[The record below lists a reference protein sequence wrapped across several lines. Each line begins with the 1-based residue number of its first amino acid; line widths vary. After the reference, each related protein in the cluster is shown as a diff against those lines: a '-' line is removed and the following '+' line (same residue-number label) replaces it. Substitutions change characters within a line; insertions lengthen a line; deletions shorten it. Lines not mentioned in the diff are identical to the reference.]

1 MVKDAI
7 ATGATIE
14 EAQQSAIRSLNAP
27 EDADVQFEVLQFP
40 EKKKFGLFGGKQAEV
55 RAFYEAKEEKPKVA
69 AVKKSSGNAKAK
81 AQQKAEKP
89 ANQKKEKAAAPKK
102 TAEEKKGTSPKK
114 AEKAAEKPAEPR
126 EAVSVEE
133 APEQVKKAYAYLKTV
148 IEGLG
153 IENYDIDVTKAG
165 KEYFFEVSSED
176 NYSLLI
182 GRRGETLDS
191 IQYLTRLAAN
201 RGKEDGKSVRIS
213 INVGDYREKRERTLK
228 DIARKNGRRVRKY
241 GRNMTLNPMNPS
253 ERRIIH
259 TTIAE
264 MEGLQSYSIGSDADR
279 RVVIALAEGVEPLQ
293 PRNDRGRG
301 RNDRGG
307 RGGRGGNDRGRGRN
321 DRGGRGNGGN
331 NNRGR
336 SAASDAPAAPARA
349 PRSDSEGSRYG
360 IIAPK
365 FNAEEIKAKAKA
377 EHAAA
382 AEEAKAAEAE
392 NAVAA
397 ESAVEAPAAAEV
409 AAPAVEAP
417 AAPAV
422 EAPAAPV
429 LSDAEP
435 ENFEV
440 LYDAPAEAPTEE

>member
-27 EDADVQFEVLQFP
+27 DDADVQFEVLQFP

-55 RAFYEAKEEKPKVA
+55 RAFYEAKEEKPKKVA
-69 AVKKSSGNAKAK
+69 TVKKSSGAKAK

-126 EAVSVEE
+126 EAVSMEE

-153 IENYDIDVTKAG
+153 IEKYDIDVTKAG

-241 GRNMTLNPMNPS
+241 GRTMTLNPMNTS
-253 ERRIIH
+253 ERRLLH

-293 PRNDRGRG
+293 PRNNGGRG
-301 RNDRGG
+301 RNDRG
-307 RGGRGGNDRGRGRN
+307 RGGRGNDRGGRGRN
-321 DRGGRGNGGN
+321 DRGGRGNGG
-331 NNRGR
+331 NRGR

-349 PRSDSEGSRYG
+349 PRSDSEGTRYG

-365 FNAEEIKAKAKA
+365 FDAEEIKAKAKA
-377 EHAAA
+377 EQA
-382 AEEAKAAEAE
+382 
-392 NAVAA
+392 
-397 ESAVEAPAAAEV
+397 AVEAPVAEAAAEV
-409 AAPAVEAP
+409 
-417 AAPAV
+417 
-422 EAPAAPV
+422 AAPV

-440 LYDAPAEAPTEE
+440 LYDAPAAEAEAPAEAPVEE

>member
-7 ATGATIE
+7 AIGATIE

-102 TAEEKKGTSPKK
+102 EKAAEEKKGTSPKK

-126 EAVSVEE
+126 EAVSMEE

-153 IENYDIDVTKAG
+153 IENYEIDVTKAG

-293 PRNDRGRG
+293 PRNNGGRG
-301 RNDRGG
+301 RNDRG

-321 DRGGRGNGGN
+321 DRGGRGGN

-336 SAASDAPAAPARA
+336 SAASDTPAAPARA

-377 EHAAA
+377 EQAA
-382 AEEAKAAEAE
+382 AE
-392 NAVAA
+392 
-397 ESAVEAPAAAEV
+397 AAAEV
-409 AAPAVEAP
+409 AAPAAAEAPVVEAAP
-417 AAPAV
+417 AA
-422 EAPAAPV
+422 EAQSPAAPI

>member
-27 EDADVQFEVLQFP
+27 DDADVQFEVLQFP

-55 RAFYEAKEEKPKVA
+55 RAFYEAKEEKPKKVA
-69 AVKKSSGNAKAK
+69 AVKKSSGAKAK
-81 AQQKAEKP
+81 TQQKAEKP

-126 EAVSVEE
+126 EAVSMEE

-301 RNDRGG
+301 RNDRG
-307 RGGRGGNDRGRGRN
+307 RGGRGNDRGGRGRN
-321 DRGGRGNGGN
+321 DRGGRGGNGG
-331 NNRGR
+331 RGR
-336 SAASDAPAAPARA
+336 SAANDAPAAPARA
-349 PRSDSEGSRYG
+349 PRSDSEGTRYG

-365 FNAEEIKAKAKA
+365 FDAEEIKAKAKA
-377 EHAAA
+377 EQA
-382 AEEAKAAEAE
+382 AAEAE
-392 NAVAA
+392 
-397 ESAVEAPAAAEV
+397 AVEAADAAVE
-409 AAPAVEAP
+409 AAPAEVVADVAP
-417 AAPAV
+417 AAEAQ
-422 EAPAAPV
+422 APAAPV

-440 LYDAPAEAPTEE
+440 LYDAPAAEAEAPAEAPVEE

>member
-27 EDADVQFEVLQFP
+27 DDADVQFEVLQFP

-55 RAFYEAKEEKPKVA
+55 RAFYEAKEEKSKKVA
-69 AVKKSSGNAKAK
+69 TVKKSSGNAKAK

-102 TAEEKKGTSPKK
+102 EKAAEEKKGTSPKK

-126 EAVSVEE
+126 EAVSMEE

-153 IENYDIDVTKAG
+153 IEKYDIDVTKAG

-293 PRNDRGRG
+293 PRNNGGRG
-301 RNDRGG
+301 RNDRG
-307 RGGRGGNDRGRGRN
+307 RGGRGNDRGGRGRI
-321 DRGGRGNGGN
+321 DRGGRGNGG
-331 NNRGR
+331 NRGR

-349 PRSDSEGSRYG
+349 PRSDSEGTRYG

-365 FNAEEIKAKAKA
+365 FDAEEIKAKAKA
-377 EHAAA
+377 EQAAA
-382 AEEAKAAEAE
+382 AEAEAE
-392 NAVAA
+392 NAAAAA
-397 ESAVEAPAAAEV
+397 EAVEAADAAVAVEAPVAEAAAEV
-409 AAPAVEAP
+409 
-417 AAPAV
+417 
-422 EAPAAPV
+422 AAPV

-440 LYDAPAEAPTEE
+440 LYDAPAAPTEE

>member
-126 EAVSVEE
+126 EAVSMEE

-153 IENYDIDVTKAG
+153 IENYEIDVTKAG

-293 PRNDRGRG
+293 PRNNGGRG

-321 DRGGRGNGGN
+321 DRGGRSNGG

-382 AEEAKAAEAE
+382 AEAEAE
-392 NAVAA
+392 NAAA
-397 ESAVEAPAAAEV
+397 EAAVEATPAAEV
-409 AAPAVEAP
+409 AAPAAEAQ
-417 AAPAV
+417 
-422 EAPAAPV
+422 APAAPV

-440 LYDAPAEAPTEE
+440 LYDAPAEATTEE

>member
-55 RAFYEAKEEKPKVA
+55 RAFYEAKEEKPKKVA
-69 AVKKSSGNAKAK
+69 TVKKSSGNAKAK

-102 TAEEKKGTSPKK
+102 EKAAEEKKGTSPKK

-126 EAVSVEE
+126 EAVSMEE

-153 IENYDIDVTKAG
+153 IEKYDIDVTKAG

-279 RVVIALAEGVEPLQ
+279 RVVISLAEGVEPLQ
-293 PRNDRGRG
+293 PRNNGGRG
-301 RNDRGG
+301 RNDRG
-307 RGGRGGNDRGRGRN
+307 RGGRGNDRGGRGRN

-331 NNRGR
+331 RGR
-336 SAASDAPAAPARA
+336 SAANDAPAAPARA
-349 PRSDSEGSRYG
+349 PRSDSEGTRYG

-365 FNAEEIKAKAKA
+365 FDAEEIKAKAKA
-377 EHAAA
+377 EQAAA
-382 AEEAKAAEAE
+382 AEAEAE
-392 NAVAA
+392 NAA
-397 ESAVEAPAAAEV
+397 AAAE
-409 AAPAVEAP
+409 AQ
-417 AAPAV
+417 
-422 EAPAAPV
+422 APAAPV

-440 LYDAPAEAPTEE
+440 LYDAPAAPTEE

>member
-14 EAQQSAIRSLNAP
+14 EAQQSAIRSLKAP
-27 EDADVQFEVLQFP
+27 DDADVQFEVLQFP

-55 RAFYEAKEEKPKVA
+55 RAFYEAKEEKPKKVA
-69 AVKKSSGNAKAK
+69 TVKKSSGAKAK

-126 EAVSVEE
+126 EAVSMEE

-293 PRNDRGRG
+293 PRNNGGRG
-301 RNDRGG
+301 RNDRG
-307 RGGRGGNDRGRGRN
+307 RGGRGNDRGGRGRN
-321 DRGGRGNGGN
+321 DRGGRGNGG
-331 NNRGR
+331 NRGR

-349 PRSDSEGSRYG
+349 PRSDSEGTRYG

-365 FNAEEIKAKAKA
+365 FDAEEIKAKAKA
-377 EHAAA
+377 EQA
-382 AEEAKAAEAE
+382 AAEAE
-392 NAVAA
+392 
-397 ESAVEAPAAAEV
+397 AVEAPVTEAAAEV
-409 AAPAVEAP
+409 
-417 AAPAV
+417 
-422 EAPAAPV
+422 AAPV

-440 LYDAPAEAPTEE
+440 LYDAPAAEAEAPAEAPVEE

>member
-102 TAEEKKGTSPKK
+102 EKAAEEKKGTSPKK

-126 EAVSVEE
+126 EAVSLEE

-153 IENYDIDVTKAG
+153 IENYEIDVTKAG

-293 PRNDRGRG
+293 PRNNGGRG

-331 NNRGR
+331 RGR
-336 SAASDAPAAPARA
+336 SAASEAPAAPARA

-377 EHAAA
+377 EQAA
-382 AEEAKAAEAE
+382 AE
-392 NAVAA
+392 
-397 ESAVEAPAAAEV
+397 AAAEV
-409 AAPAVEAP
+409 AAPAAAEAPVVEAAP
-417 AAPAV
+417 AAEAQ
-422 EAPAAPV
+422 APAAPV

-440 LYDAPAEAPTEE
+440 LYDASAEAPTEE

>member
-55 RAFYEAKEEKPKVA
+55 RAFYEAKEEKPKKVA
-69 AVKKSSGNAKAK
+69 TVKKSSGAKAK

-126 EAVSVEE
+126 EAVSMEE

-153 IENYDIDVTKAG
+153 IEKYDIDVTKAG

-264 MEGLQSYSIGSDADR
+264 MEGLQSYSIGSDSDR

-293 PRNDRGRG
+293 PRNNGGRG
-301 RNDRGG
+301 RNDRG
-307 RGGRGGNDRGRGRN
+307 RGGRGNDRGGRGRN
-321 DRGGRGNGGN
+321 DRGGRGNGG
-331 NNRGR
+331 NRGR

-349 PRSDSEGSRYG
+349 PRSDSEGTRYG

-365 FNAEEIKAKAKA
+365 FDAEEIKAKAKA
-377 EHAAA
+377 EQA
-382 AEEAKAAEAE
+382 AAEAE
-392 NAVAA
+392 
-397 ESAVEAPAAAEV
+397 AVEAPVAEAAAEV
-409 AAPAVEAP
+409 
-417 AAPAV
+417 
-422 EAPAAPV
+422 AAPV

-440 LYDAPAEAPTEE
+440 LYDAPAAEAEAPAEAPVEE

>member
-1 MVKDAI
+1 M
-7 ATGATIE
+7 
-14 EAQQSAIRSLNAP
+14 
-27 EDADVQFEVLQFP
+27 
-40 EKKKFGLFGGKQAEV
+40 
-55 RAFYEAKEEKPKVA
+55 
-69 AVKKSSGNAKAK
+69 
-81 AQQKAEKP
+81 
-89 ANQKKEKAAAPKK
+89 
-102 TAEEKKGTSPKK
+102 
-114 AEKAAEKPAEPR
+114 
-126 EAVSVEE
+126 EE

-153 IENYDIDVTKAG
+153 IEKYDIDVTKAG

-293 PRNDRGRG
+293 PRNNGGRG
-301 RNDRGG
+301 RNDRG
-307 RGGRGGNDRGRGRN
+307 RGGRGNDRGGRGRN
-321 DRGGRGNGGN
+321 DRGGRGNGG
-331 NNRGR
+331 NRGR

-349 PRSDSEGSRYG
+349 PRSDSEGTRYG

-365 FNAEEIKAKAKA
+365 FDAEEIKAKAKA
-377 EHAAA
+377 EQA
-382 AEEAKAAEAE
+382 AAEAE
-392 NAVAA
+392 
-397 ESAVEAPAAAEV
+397 AVEAPVAEAAAEV
-409 AAPAVEAP
+409 
-417 AAPAV
+417 
-422 EAPAAPV
+422 AAPV

-440 LYDAPAEAPTEE
+440 LYDAPAVEAEAPVEAPVEE

>member
-27 EDADVQFEVLQFP
+27 DDADVQFEVLQFP

-55 RAFYEAKEEKPKVA
+55 RAFYEAKEEKPKKVA
-69 AVKKSSGNAKAK
+69 TVKKSSGAKAK

-126 EAVSVEE
+126 EAVSMEE

-153 IENYDIDVTKAG
+153 IEKYDIDVTKAG

-264 MEGLQSYSIGSDADR
+264 MEGLQSYSIGSDSDR

-293 PRNDRGRG
+293 PRNNGGRG
-301 RNDRGG
+301 RNDRG
-307 RGGRGGNDRGRGRN
+307 RGGRGNDRGGRGRN
-321 DRGGRGNGGN
+321 DRGGRGNGG
-331 NNRGR
+331 NRGR

-349 PRSDSEGSRYG
+349 PRSDSEGTRYG

-365 FNAEEIKAKAKA
+365 FDAEEIKAKAKA
-377 EHAAA
+377 EQA
-382 AEEAKAAEAE
+382 AAEAE
-392 NAVAA
+392 
-397 ESAVEAPAAAEV
+397 AVEAPVAEAAAEV
-409 AAPAVEAP
+409 
-417 AAPAV
+417 
-422 EAPAAPV
+422 AAPV

-440 LYDAPAEAPTEE
+440 LYDAPAEAPVEE

>member
-27 EDADVQFEVLQFP
+27 DDADVQFEVLQFP

-55 RAFYEAKEEKPKVA
+55 RAFYEAKEEKPKKVA
-69 AVKKSSGNAKAK
+69 TVKKSSGAKAK

-126 EAVSVEE
+126 EAVSMEE

-293 PRNDRGRG
+293 PRNNGGRG
-301 RNDRGG
+301 RNDRG
-307 RGGRGGNDRGRGRN
+307 RGGRGNDRGGRGRN
-321 DRGGRGNGGN
+321 DRGGRGNGG
-331 NNRGR
+331 NRGR

-349 PRSDSEGSRYG
+349 PRSDSEGTRYG

-365 FNAEEIKAKAKA
+365 FDAEEIKAKAKA
-377 EHAAA
+377 EQA
-382 AEEAKAAEAE
+382 AAEAE
-392 NAVAA
+392 
-397 ESAVEAPAAAEV
+397 AVEAPVAE
-409 AAPAVEAP
+409 A
-417 AAPAV
+417 
-422 EAPAAPV
+422 AAPV

-440 LYDAPAEAPTEE
+440 LYDAPAAEAEAPAEAPVEE

>member
-126 EAVSVEE
+126 EAVSLEE

-153 IENYDIDVTKAG
+153 IENYEIDVTKAG

-293 PRNDRGRG
+293 PRNNGGRG

-331 NNRGR
+331 NRGR
-336 SAASDAPAAPARA
+336 SAASDAPAAPSRA

-382 AEEAKAAEAE
+382 AEAEAE
-392 NAVAA
+392 NAAAVAA
-397 ESAVEAPAAAEV
+397 AEAAVEA
-409 AAPAVEAP
+409 AP
-417 AAPAV
+417 AA
-422 EAPAAPV
+422 EAAAPV

-440 LYDAPAEAPTEE
+440 LYDAPAETPVEE

>member
-27 EDADVQFEVLQFP
+27 DDADVQFEVLQFP

-55 RAFYEAKEEKPKVA
+55 RAFYEAKEEKPKKVA
-69 AVKKSSGNAKAK
+69 TVKKSSGAKAK

-126 EAVSVEE
+126 EAVSMEE

-213 INVGDYREKRERTLK
+213 INVGDYREKRERALK

-264 MEGLQSYSIGSDADR
+264 MEGLQSYSIGSDSDR

-293 PRNDRGRG
+293 PRNNGGRG
-301 RNDRGG
+301 RNDRG
-307 RGGRGGNDRGRGRN
+307 RGGRGNDRGGRGRN
-321 DRGGRGNGGN
+321 DRGGRGNGG
-331 NNRGR
+331 NRGR

-349 PRSDSEGSRYG
+349 PRSDSEGTRYG

-365 FNAEEIKAKAKA
+365 FDAEEIKAKAKA
-377 EHAAA
+377 EQA
-382 AEEAKAAEAE
+382 AAEAE
-392 NAVAA
+392 AVEAA
-397 ESAVEAPAAAEV
+397 DAAVAVEAPVAEAAAEV
-409 AAPAVEAP
+409 
-417 AAPAV
+417 
-422 EAPAAPV
+422 AAPV

-440 LYDAPAEAPTEE
+440 LYDTPTAPTEE

>member
-27 EDADVQFEVLQFP
+27 DDADVQFEVLQFP

-55 RAFYEAKEEKPKVA
+55 RAFYEAKEEKPKKVA
-69 AVKKSSGNAKAK
+69 TVKKSSGAKAK

-126 EAVSVEE
+126 EAVSMEE

-153 IENYDIDVTKAG
+153 IEKYDIDVTKAG

-293 PRNDRGRG
+293 PRNNGGRG
-301 RNDRGG
+301 RNDRG
-307 RGGRGGNDRGRGRN
+307 RGGRGNDRGGRGRN

-331 NNRGR
+331 RGR
-336 SAASDAPAAPARA
+336 SAANDAPAAPARA
-349 PRSDSEGSRYG
+349 PRSDSEGTRYG

-365 FNAEEIKAKAKA
+365 FDAEEIKAKAKA
-377 EHAAA
+377 EQA
-382 AEEAKAAEAE
+382 AAEAE
-392 NAVAA
+392 
-397 ESAVEAPAAAEV
+397 AVEAPVAEAAAEV
-409 AAPAVEAP
+409 
-417 AAPAV
+417 
-422 EAPAAPV
+422 AAPV

-440 LYDAPAEAPTEE
+440 LYDAPAAEAEAPAEAPVEE

>member
-7 ATGATIE
+7 AIGATIE

-102 TAEEKKGTSPKK
+102 EKAAEEKKGTSPKK

-126 EAVSVEE
+126 EAVSMEE

-153 IENYDIDVTKAG
+153 IENYEIDVTKAG

-293 PRNDRGRG
+293 PRNNGGRG

-331 NNRGR
+331 RGR
-336 SAASDAPAAPARA
+336 SAASEAPAAPARA

-382 AEEAKAAEAE
+382 AEAEAE
-392 NAVAA
+392 NAAAVAEA
-397 ESAVEAPAAAEV
+397 APAAAEAPV
-409 AAPAVEAP
+409 VEAAPAAEAQ
-417 AAPAV
+417 
-422 EAPAAPV
+422 APAAPV

-440 LYDAPAEAPTEE
+440 LYDASAEAPTEE

>member
-27 EDADVQFEVLQFP
+27 DDADVQFEVLQFP

-55 RAFYEAKEEKPKVA
+55 RAFYEAKEEKPKKVA
-69 AVKKSSGNAKAK
+69 TVKKSSGAKAK

-126 EAVSVEE
+126 EAVSMEE

-279 RVVIALAEGVEPLQ
+279 RVIIALAEGVEPLQ
-293 PRNDRGRG
+293 PRNNGGRG
-301 RNDRGG
+301 RNDRG
-307 RGGRGGNDRGRGRN
+307 RGGRGNDRGGRGRN
-321 DRGGRGNGGN
+321 DRGGRGNGG
-331 NNRGR
+331 NRGR

-349 PRSDSEGSRYG
+349 PRSDSEGTRYG

-365 FNAEEIKAKAKA
+365 FDAEEIKAKAKA
-377 EHAAA
+377 EQA
-382 AEEAKAAEAE
+382 AAEAE
-392 NAVAA
+392 AVEAA
-397 ESAVEAPAAAEV
+397 DAAVAVEAPVAEAAAEV
-409 AAPAVEAP
+409 
-417 AAPAV
+417 
-422 EAPAAPV
+422 AAPV

-440 LYDAPAEAPTEE
+440 LYDAPAAPTEE

>member
-14 EAQQSAIRSLNAP
+14 EAQQAAILALNAP
-27 EDADVQFEVLQFP
+27 EDADVQFEVIQFP
-40 EKKKFGLFGGKQAEV
+40 EKKKFGLFGGKDAEV
-55 RAFYEAKEEKPKVA
+55 RAFYEAKEEKVKVA
-69 AVKKSSGNAKAK
+69 PVKKSSGAKKVSAQKKSEKK
-81 AQQKAEKP
+81 ADAR
-89 ANQKKEKAAAPKK
+89 KEKAAAPKK
-102 TAEEKKGTSPKK
+102 AAEEKGTSPKK
-114 AEKAAEKPAEPR
+114 AEKAAEKAEEPR
-126 EAVSVEE
+126 EPVSMDD
-133 APEQVKKAYAYLKTV
+133 APEAVKKAYAYLKTV

-153 IENYDIDVTKAG
+153 IENYEINVTKSA
-165 KEYFFEVSSED
+165 KEYFFEVTSED

-241 GRNMTLNPMNPS
+241 GRSMTLNPMNPS

-259 TTIAE
+259 TTIAD
-264 MEGLQSYSIGSDADR
+264 MEGLQSYSVGSDSER
-279 RVVIALAEGVEPLQ
+279 RVVIALEEGVEPLQ
-293 PRNDRGRG
+293 PKNDRGGRG

-307 RGGRGGNDRGRGRN
+307 RGRNDRGGRGRN
-321 DRGGRGNGGN
+321 DRGGRGRND
-331 NNRGR
+331 R
-336 SAASDAPAAPARA
+336 SSSPAPEAPARE
-349 PRSDSEGSRYG
+349 PRSDSAGSLYG

-365 FNAEEIKAKAKA
+365 FDAEEIKAKAA
-377 EHAAA
+377 
-382 AEEAKAAEAE
+382 EAKAAEVKETEAAPADVVE
-392 NAVAA
+392 TAAA
-397 ESAVEAPAAAEV
+397 EAEV
-409 AAPAVEAP
+409 AAVNAEAFEAPVAAVEN
-417 AAPAV
+417 
-422 EAPAAPV
+422 PV

-440 LYDAPAEAPTEE
+440 LYDAAAEAPAEAPAEEPAE

>member
-102 TAEEKKGTSPKK
+102 EKAAEEKKGTSPKK

-126 EAVSVEE
+126 EAVSMEE

-153 IENYDIDVTKAG
+153 IEKYDIDVTKAG

-293 PRNDRGRG
+293 PRNNGGRG
-301 RNDRGG
+301 RNDRG
-307 RGGRGGNDRGRGRN
+307 RGGRGNDRGGRGRN
-321 DRGGRGNGGN
+321 DRGGRGNGG
-331 NNRGR
+331 NRGR

-349 PRSDSEGSRYG
+349 PRSDSEGTRYG

-365 FNAEEIKAKAKA
+365 FDAEEIKAKAKA
-377 EHAAA
+377 EQA
-382 AEEAKAAEAE
+382 AAEAE
-392 NAVAA
+392 
-397 ESAVEAPAAAEV
+397 AVEAAAEV
-409 AAPAVEAP
+409 
-417 AAPAV
+417 
-422 EAPAAPV
+422 AAPV

-440 LYDAPAEAPTEE
+440 LYDAPAAEAEAPAEAPVEE

>member
-55 RAFYEAKEEKPKVA
+55 RAFYEAKEEKPKKVA
-69 AVKKSSGNAKAK
+69 TVKKSSGNAKAK

-102 TAEEKKGTSPKK
+102 EKAAEEKKGTSPKK

-126 EAVSVEE
+126 EAVSMEE

-153 IENYDIDVTKAG
+153 IEKYDIDVTKAG

-293 PRNDRGRG
+293 PRNNGGRG
-301 RNDRGG
+301 RNDRG
-307 RGGRGGNDRGRGRN
+307 RGGRGNDRGGRGRN
-321 DRGGRGNGGN
+321 DRGGRGNGG
-331 NNRGR
+331 NRGR

-349 PRSDSEGSRYG
+349 PRSDSEGTRYG

-365 FNAEEIKAKAKA
+365 FDAEEIKAKAKA
-377 EHAAA
+377 EQA
-382 AEEAKAAEAE
+382 AAEAE
-392 NAVAA
+392 NAAA
-397 ESAVEAPAAAEV
+397 EAVEAADAAVAVEAPVAEAAAEV
-409 AAPAVEAP
+409 
-417 AAPAV
+417 
-422 EAPAAPV
+422 AAPV

-440 LYDAPAEAPTEE
+440 LYDAPAAPTEE

>member
-55 RAFYEAKEEKPKVA
+55 RAFYEAKEEKPKKVA
-69 AVKKSSGNAKAK
+69 TVKKSSGAKAK

-102 TAEEKKGTSPKK
+102 TAEEKKGASPKK

-126 EAVSVEE
+126 EAVSMEE

-279 RVVIALAEGVEPLQ
+279 RVVISLAEGVEPLQ
-293 PRNDRGRG
+293 PRNNGGRG
-301 RNDRGG
+301 RNDRG
-307 RGGRGGNDRGRGRN
+307 RGGRGNDRGGRGRN
-321 DRGGRGNGGN
+321 DRGGRGNGG
-331 NNRGR
+331 NRGR

-349 PRSDSEGSRYG
+349 PRSDSEGTRYG

-365 FNAEEIKAKAKA
+365 FDAEEIKAKAKA
-377 EHAAA
+377 EQATA
-382 AEEAKAAEAE
+382 AEAEAE
-392 NAVAA
+392 NAA
-397 ESAVEAPAAAEV
+397 AAAE
-409 AAPAVEAP
+409 AQ
-417 AAPAV
+417 
-422 EAPAAPV
+422 APAAPV

>member
-27 EDADVQFEVLQFP
+27 DDADVQFEVLQFP

-55 RAFYEAKEEKPKVA
+55 RAFYEAKEEKPKKVA
-69 AVKKSSGNAKAK
+69 TVKKSSGAKAK

-126 EAVSVEE
+126 EAVSMEE

-293 PRNDRGRG
+293 PRNNGGRG
-301 RNDRGG
+301 RNDRG
-307 RGGRGGNDRGRGRN
+307 RGGRGNDRGGRGRN

-331 NNRGR
+331 RGR
-336 SAASDAPAAPARA
+336 SAANDAPAAPARA
-349 PRSDSEGSRYG
+349 PRSDSEGTRYG

-365 FNAEEIKAKAKA
+365 FDAEEIKAKAKA
-377 EHAAA
+377 EQA
-382 AEEAKAAEAE
+382 AAEAE
-392 NAVAA
+392 AVEAA
-397 ESAVEAPAAAEV
+397 DAAVAVEAPVAEAAAEV
-409 AAPAVEAP
+409 
-417 AAPAV
+417 
-422 EAPAAPV
+422 AAPV

-440 LYDAPAEAPTEE
+440 LYDAPAAEAEAPAEAPVEE

>member
-27 EDADVQFEVLQFP
+27 DDADVQFEVLQFP

-55 RAFYEAKEEKPKVA
+55 RAFYEAKEEKPKKVA
-69 AVKKSSGNAKAK
+69 TVKKSSGAKAK

-102 TAEEKKGTSPKK
+102 TAEEKKGASPKK

-126 EAVSVEE
+126 KAVSMEE

-293 PRNDRGRG
+293 PRNDRGGRGRNDRGRGGRGNDRGGRG

-307 RGGRGGNDRGRGRN
+307 RGG
-321 DRGGRGNGGN
+321 NGG
-331 NNRGR
+331 RGR
-336 SAASDAPAAPARA
+336 SAANDAPAAPARA
-349 PRSDSEGSRYG
+349 PRSDSEGTRYG

-365 FNAEEIKAKAKA
+365 FDAEEIKAKAKA
-377 EHAAA
+377 EQA
-382 AEEAKAAEAE
+382 AAEAE
-392 NAVAA
+392 AQ
-397 ESAVEAPAAAEV
+397 
-409 AAPAVEAP
+409 
-417 AAPAV
+417 
-422 EAPAAPV
+422 APAAPV

-440 LYDAPAEAPTEE
+440 LYDAPAAEAEAPAEAPVEE

>member
-27 EDADVQFEVLQFP
+27 DDADVQFEVLQFP

-55 RAFYEAKEEKPKVA
+55 RAFYEAKEEKPKKVA
-69 AVKKSSGNAKAK
+69 TVKKSSGNAKAK

-89 ANQKKEKAAAPKK
+89 AKQKKEKAAAPKK
-102 TAEEKKGTSPKK
+102 EKAAEEKKGTSPKK

-126 EAVSVEE
+126 EAVSMEE

-153 IENYDIDVTKAG
+153 IEKYDIDVTKAG

-228 DIARKNGRRVRKY
+228 DLARKNGRRVRKY

-279 RVVIALAEGVEPLQ
+279 RVVISLAEGVEPLQ
-293 PRNDRGRG
+293 PRHDRGGRGRNDRGRGGRGNDRGGRG

-307 RGGRGGNDRGRGRN
+307 RGG
-321 DRGGRGNGGN
+321 NGG
-331 NNRGR
+331 RGR
-336 SAASDAPAAPARA
+336 SAANDAPAAPARA
-349 PRSDSEGSRYG
+349 PRSDSEGTRYG

-365 FNAEEIKAKAKA
+365 FDAEEIKAKAKA
-377 EHAAA
+377 EQAAA
-382 AEEAKAAEAE
+382 AEAEAE
-392 NAVAA
+392 NAA
-397 ESAVEAPAAAEV
+397 AAAE
-409 AAPAVEAP
+409 AQ
-417 AAPAV
+417 
-422 EAPAAPV
+422 APAAPV

>member
-27 EDADVQFEVLQFP
+27 DDADVQFEVLQFP

-55 RAFYEAKEEKPKVA
+55 RAFYEAKEEKPKKVA
-69 AVKKSSGNAKAK
+69 TVKKSSGAKAK

-126 EAVSVEE
+126 EAVSMEE

-153 IENYDIDVTKAG
+153 IEKYDIDVTKAG

-293 PRNDRGRG
+293 PRNNGGRG
-301 RNDRGG
+301 RNDRG
-307 RGGRGGNDRGRGRN
+307 RGGRGNDRGGRGRN
-321 DRGGRGNGGN
+321 DRGGRGNGG
-331 NNRGR
+331 NRGR

-349 PRSDSEGSRYG
+349 PRSDSEGTRYG

-365 FNAEEIKAKAKA
+365 FDAEEIKAKAKA
-377 EHAAA
+377 EQAA
-382 AEEAKAAEAE
+382 AET
-392 NAVAA
+392 
-397 ESAVEAPAAAEV
+397 EAPVAEAAAEV
-409 AAPAVEAP
+409 
-417 AAPAV
+417 
-422 EAPAAPV
+422 AAPV

-440 LYDAPAEAPTEE
+440 LYDAPAAPTEE

>member
-55 RAFYEAKEEKPKVA
+55 RAFYEAKEEKPKKVA
-69 AVKKSSGNAKAK
+69 TVKKSSGAKAK

-102 TAEEKKGTSPKK
+102 EKAAEEKKGTSPKK

-126 EAVSVEE
+126 EAVSMEE

-153 IENYDIDVTKAG
+153 IEKYDIDVTKAG

-293 PRNDRGRG
+293 PRNNGGRG
-301 RNDRGG
+301 RNDRG
-307 RGGRGGNDRGRGRN
+307 RGGRGNDRGGRGRN

-331 NNRGR
+331 RGR
-336 SAASDAPAAPARA
+336 SAANDAPAAPARA
-349 PRSDSEGSRYG
+349 PRSDSEGTRYG

-365 FNAEEIKAKAKA
+365 FDAEEIKAKAKA
-377 EHAAA
+377 EQA
-382 AEEAKAAEAE
+382 AAEAE
-392 NAVAA
+392 NAAA
-397 ESAVEAPAAAEV
+397 EAVEAADAAVAVEAPVAEAAAEV
-409 AAPAVEAP
+409 
-417 AAPAV
+417 
-422 EAPAAPV
+422 AAPV

-440 LYDAPAEAPTEE
+440 LYDAPAAPTEE

>member
-102 TAEEKKGTSPKK
+102 EKAAEEKKGTSPKK

-126 EAVSVEE
+126 EAVSMEE

-148 IEGLG
+148 IEGFG
-153 IENYDIDVTKAG
+153 IENYEIDVTKAG

-293 PRNDRGRG
+293 PRNNGGRG

-331 NNRGR
+331 RGR
-336 SAASDAPAAPARA
+336 SAASEAPAAPARA

-377 EHAAA
+377 EQAAA
-382 AEEAKAAEAE
+382 G
-392 NAVAA
+392 
-397 ESAVEAPAAAEV
+397 AAAEV
-409 AAPAVEAP
+409 AAPAAAEAPVVEAAP
-417 AAPAV
+417 AAEAQ
-422 EAPAAPV
+422 APAAPV

-440 LYDAPAEAPTEE
+440 LYDASAEAPTEE

>member
-27 EDADVQFEVLQFP
+27 DDADVQFEVLQFP

-55 RAFYEAKEEKPKVA
+55 RAFYEAKEEKPKKVA
-69 AVKKSSGNAKAK
+69 AVKKSSGAKAK

-102 TAEEKKGTSPKK
+102 TAEEKKGASPKK

-126 EAVSVEE
+126 EAVSMEE

-293 PRNDRGRG
+293 PRNDRGGRGRNDRGRGGRGNDRGGRG

-307 RGGRGGNDRGRGRN
+307 RGG
-321 DRGGRGNGGN
+321 NGG
-331 NNRGR
+331 RGR
-336 SAASDAPAAPARA
+336 SAANDAPAAPARA
-349 PRSDSEGSRYG
+349 PRSDSEGTRYG

-365 FNAEEIKAKAKA
+365 FDAEEIKAKAKA
-377 EHAAA
+377 EQA
-382 AEEAKAAEAE
+382 AAEAE

-397 ESAVEAPAAAEV
+397 EAADAAVEAAPAEV
-409 AAPAVEAP
+409 VADVAP
-417 AAPAV
+417 AAEAQ
-422 EAPAAPV
+422 APAAPV

-440 LYDAPAEAPTEE
+440 LYDAPAAEAEAPAETPVEE

>member
-27 EDADVQFEVLQFP
+27 DDADVQFEVLQFP

-55 RAFYEAKEEKPKVA
+55 RAFYEAKEEKPKKVA
-69 AVKKSSGNAKAK
+69 TVKKSSGNAKAK

-102 TAEEKKGTSPKK
+102 EKAAEEKKGTSPKK
-114 AEKAAEKPAEPR
+114 AEKAAGKPAEPR
-126 EAVSVEE
+126 EAVSMEE

-153 IENYDIDVTKAG
+153 IEKYDIDVTKAG

-293 PRNDRGRG
+293 PRNDRGGRGRNDRGRGGRGNDRGGRG

-307 RGGRGGNDRGRGRN
+307 RGG
-321 DRGGRGNGGN
+321 NGG
-331 NNRGR
+331 RGR
-336 SAASDAPAAPARA
+336 SAANDAPAAPARA
-349 PRSDSEGSRYG
+349 PRSDSEGTRYG

-365 FNAEEIKAKAKA
+365 FDAEEIKAKAKA
-377 EHAAA
+377 EQAAA
-382 AEEAKAAEAE
+382 AEAEAE
-392 NAVAA
+392 NAA
-397 ESAVEAPAAAEV
+397 AAAE
-409 AAPAVEAP
+409 AQ
-417 AAPAV
+417 
-422 EAPAAPV
+422 APAAPV

>member
-102 TAEEKKGTSPKK
+102 EKAAEEKKGTSPKK

-126 EAVSVEE
+126 EAVSMEE

-153 IENYDIDVTKAG
+153 IENYEIDVTKAG

-293 PRNDRGRG
+293 PRNNGGRG
-301 RNDRGG
+301 R
-307 RGGRGGNDRGRGRN
+307 NDRGRGRN
-321 DRGGRGNGGN
+321 DRGGRSNGG

-336 SAASDAPAAPARA
+336 SAASDAPTAPARA

-377 EHAAA
+377 EQAA
-382 AEEAKAAEAE
+382 AE
-392 NAVAA
+392 
-397 ESAVEAPAAAEV
+397 AAAEV
-409 AAPAVEAP
+409 AAPAAAEAPVVEAAP
-417 AAPAV
+417 AAEAQ
-422 EAPAAPV
+422 APAAPV

-440 LYDAPAEAPTEE
+440 LYDAPAEATTEE

>member
-27 EDADVQFEVLQFP
+27 DDADVQFEVLQFP

-55 RAFYEAKEEKPKVA
+55 RAFYEAKEEKPKKVA
-69 AVKKSSGNAKAK
+69 TVKKSSGAKAK

-126 EAVSVEE
+126 EAVSMEE

-153 IENYDIDVTKAG
+153 IEKYDIDVTKAG

-264 MEGLQSYSIGSDADR
+264 MEGLQSYSIGSDSDR

-293 PRNDRGRG
+293 PRNNGGRG
-301 RNDRGG
+301 RNDRG
-307 RGGRGGNDRGRGRN
+307 RGGRGNDRGGRGRN
-321 DRGGRGNGGN
+321 DRGGRGNGG
-331 NNRGR
+331 NRGR

-349 PRSDSEGSRYG
+349 PRSDSEGTRYG

-365 FNAEEIKAKAKA
+365 FDAEEIKAKAKA
-377 EHAAA
+377 EQA
-382 AEEAKAAEAE
+382 AAEAE
-392 NAVAA
+392 
-397 ESAVEAPAAAEV
+397 AVE
-409 AAPAVEAP
+409 
-417 AAPAV
+417 
-422 EAPAAPV
+422 APV

-440 LYDAPAEAPTEE
+440 LYDAPAAEAEAPAEAPVEE

>member
-27 EDADVQFEVLQFP
+27 DDADVQFEVLQFP

-55 RAFYEAKEEKPKVA
+55 RAFYEAKEEKPKKVA
-69 AVKKSSGNAKAK
+69 TVKKSSGAKAK

-126 EAVSVEE
+126 EAVSMEE

-293 PRNDRGRG
+293 PRNNGGRG
-301 RNDRGG
+301 RNDRG
-307 RGGRGGNDRGRGRN
+307 RGGRGNDRGGRGRN
-321 DRGGRGNGGN
+321 DRGGRGNGG
-331 NNRGR
+331 NRGR

-349 PRSDSEGSRYG
+349 PRSDSEGTRYG

-365 FNAEEIKAKAKA
+365 FDAEEIKAKAKA
-377 EHAAA
+377 EQA
-382 AEEAKAAEAE
+382 AAEAE
-392 NAVAA
+392 
-397 ESAVEAPAAAEV
+397 AVE
-409 AAPAVEAP
+409 
-417 AAPAV
+417 
-422 EAPAAPV
+422 APV

-440 LYDAPAEAPTEE
+440 LYDAPAAEAEAPAEAPVEE

>member
-7 ATGATIE
+7 AIGATIE

-102 TAEEKKGTSPKK
+102 EKAAEEKKGTSPKK

-126 EAVSVEE
+126 EAVSLEE

-153 IENYDIDVTKAG
+153 IENYEIDVTKAG

-259 TTIAE
+259 TTIAD

-293 PRNDRGRG
+293 PRNNGGRG

-321 DRGGRGNGGN
+321 DRGGRGNGG
-331 NNRGR
+331 NRGR

-382 AEEAKAAEAE
+382 AEAEAE
-392 NAVAA
+392 NAAA
-397 ESAVEAPAAAEV
+397 EAAVEATPAAEV
-409 AAPAVEAP
+409 AAPAAEAQ
-417 AAPAV
+417 
-422 EAPAAPV
+422 APAAPV

>member
-27 EDADVQFEVLQFP
+27 DDADVQFEVLQFP

-55 RAFYEAKEEKPKVA
+55 RAFYEAKEEKPKKVA
-69 AVKKSSGNAKAK
+69 TVKKSSGAKAK

-126 EAVSVEE
+126 EAVSMEE

-153 IENYDIDVTKAG
+153 IEKYDIDVTKAG

-293 PRNDRGRG
+293 PRNNGGRG
-301 RNDRGG
+301 RNDRG
-307 RGGRGGNDRGRGRN
+307 RGGRGNDRGGRGRN
-321 DRGGRGNGGN
+321 DRGGRGNGG
-331 NNRGR
+331 NRGR

-349 PRSDSEGSRYG
+349 PRSDSEGTRYG

-365 FNAEEIKAKAKA
+365 FDAEEIKAKAKA
-377 EHAAA
+377 EQA
-382 AEEAKAAEAE
+382 AAEAE
-392 NAVAA
+392 NAAA
-397 ESAVEAPAAAEV
+397 EAVEA
-409 AAPAVEAP
+409 VE
-417 AAPAV
+417 
-422 EAPAAPV
+422 APV

-440 LYDAPAEAPTEE
+440 LYDAPAEAPVEE